1 VIRITRY
8 LGKDRVR
15 QHLDEGAFWKN
26 VTICSPAI
34 RTCEELEMP
43 LWKIHHPVGAY
54 TPADKKEF
62 AEAITRV
69 YEAVPIP
76 RFYVVVIFEE
86 VAADSFYVSGE
97 PHDRF
102 VRLQIDQMARTLP
115 GPVIREWW
123 VRNLDQVIA
132 PWVRDRGYDWEFT
145 ITEPP
150 ADLWSLQGEIPPPF
164 ESVAEKRWI
173 QENKATPYS
182 QAEKLPV
189 NLTLA
194 PGTRGE

>member
-1 VIRITRY
+1 
-8 LGKDRVR
+8 
-15 QHLDEGAFWKN
+15 
-26 VTICSPAI
+26 
-34 RTCEELEMP
+34 MP

-54 TPADKKEF
+54 TAEDKKEF

-69 YEAVPIP
+69 YEAVPIA
-76 RFYVVVIFEE
+76 RFYVVVLFEE
-86 VAADSFYVSGE
+86 VAADSFFVGGE
-97 PHDRF
+97 SHGSF

-123 VRNLDQVIA
+123 TRNLDQVIA
-132 PWVRDRGYDWEFT
+132 PWIRDRGYDWEFT

-164 ESVAEKRWI
+164 ESVAEKRWV

-182 QAEKLPV
+182 QAEKLPA
-189 NLTLA
+189 NLALA
-194 PGTRGE
+194 PGTRGD